1 MRENPLRALINR
13 ILQLFTMFAP
23 GGRNLRVWL
32 HRRRGVNIGRDV
44 FVSYNVVLETGFPHL
59 ITIEEQ
65 AFIGI
70 GAIVIAHFQDHL
82 QEPSSGIRIGKRAFI
97 GPGAIILPG
106 VQIGD
111 GAVVT
116 AGSVVTKSVPA
127 MTMVQ
132 GNPAIPIATCGVPLW
147 PDTPLK
153 EFSSRL
159 KPIARKKN
167 WKESE
172 IEEEN
177 FKG

>member
-1 MRENPLRALINR
+1 
-13 ILQLFTMFAP
+13 MFLP
-23 GGRNLRVWL
+23 GGHNLRL
-32 HRRRGVNIGRDV
+32 LLNRARGVKIGKDV
-44 FVSYNVVLETGFPHL
+44 FISFNVVLETGFPHL
-59 ITIEEQ
+59 VTIDDG

-82 QEPSSGIRIGKRAFI
+82 QEPEGVVRIGKRAFI
-97 GPGAIILPG
+97 GPGVIILPN
-106 VQIGD
+106 VEIGD

-132 GNPAIPIATCGVPLW
+132 GNPAVPIARCGVPLW

-159 KPIARKKN
+159 IPILPNKP
-167 WKESE
+167 WKGSQGV
-172 IEEEN
+172 EEN
-177 FKG
+177 LKR